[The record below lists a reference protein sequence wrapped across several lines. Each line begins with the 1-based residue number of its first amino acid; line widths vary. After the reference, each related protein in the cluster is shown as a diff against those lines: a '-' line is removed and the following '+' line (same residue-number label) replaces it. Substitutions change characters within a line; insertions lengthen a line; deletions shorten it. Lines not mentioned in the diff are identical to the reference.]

1 MRNSTVKYLASCYNG
16 CMKPTVIAVRAIGA
30 EFARRMVRSFL
41 IIGTLLSLLLLSL
54 GGWLTTMSAWWW
66 LLQVAF
72 IVATIMFV
80 MLAFAALAVIRVADP
95 LQTKSQKLAVSK
107 YVDKLQR
114 VSENFQTPQFII
126 FFRVVRD
133 AVRPRQGGFIET
145 VSRDS
150 KTLAPDFAEVLKQFH

>member
-1 MRNSTVKYLASCYNG
+1 
-16 CMKPTVIAVRAIGA
+16 MKPTVIAVRAIGA